1 MRFMHSNMSIET
13 HEQGEKKNFTDSDL
27 RKKKI
32 FTASDIAVI
41 GMMAALLEVVK
52 VALQSIPNVELV
64 TLLII
69 VFTLYLGPKSLIAV
83 WGFVGME
90 CAVYGLGL
98 WTIMYIYVWPLLVVI
113 TCLMRKYKSQ
123 WPFVTLAA
131 MFGLF
136 FGAMCSIPYF
146 FMGGPA
152 TALAWWVAG
161 IPFDILHGIT
171 NFVGAAILFTP
182 LTKALNRIKQSTGLF
197 G

>member
-1 MRFMHSNMSIET
+1 
-13 HEQGEKKNFTDSDL
+13 
-27 RKKKI
+27 
-32 FTASDIAVI
+32 
-41 GMMAALLEVVK
+41 
-52 VALQSIPNVELV
+52 
-64 TLLII
+64 
-69 VFTLYLGPKSLIAV
+69 
-83 WGFVGME
+83 ME

-98 WTIMYIYVWPLLVVI
+98 WTIMYIYVWPLLVLI

-197 G
+197 R

>member
-1 MRFMHSNMSIET
+1 MHNNMSTESPDT
-13 HEQGEKKNFTDSDL
+13 GEKEIISAPDI

-98 WTIMYIYVWPLLVVI
+98 WTIMYIYVWPLLVLL
-113 TCLMRKYKSQ
+113 TCLMRKRKSQ

>member
-1 MRFMHSNMSIET
+1 MQQN
-13 HEQGEKKNFTDSDL
+13 KN
-27 RKKKI
+27 RI
-32 FTASDIAVI
+32 FSVTDIATI
-41 GMMAALLEVVK
+41 GVMAALLEVIK

-98 WTIMYIYVWPLLVVI
+98 WTIMYIYVWPILVLL
-113 TCLMRKYKSQ
+113 TCLLRKHKSQ
-123 WPFVTLAA
+123 WPFVVLAS

-136 FGAMCSIPYF
+136 FGALCSIPYF
-146 FMGGPA
+146 FMGGYA

-161 IPFDILHGIT
+161 IPYDILHGVANFIT
-171 NFVGAAILFTP
+171 AAVLFTP
-182 LTKALNRIKQSTGLF
+182 LTKALNRIHYSVGT
-197 G
+197 

>member
-1 MRFMHSNMSIET
+1 MRSMPHNNSD
-13 HEQGEKKNFTDSDL
+13 EQP
-27 RKKKI
+27 KKI
-32 FTASDIAVI
+32 FTVTDIATI
-41 GMMAALLEVVK
+41 GVMAALLEVVK

-69 VFTLYLGPKSLIAV
+69 VFTLYLGPKALIAV

-90 CAVYGLGL
+90 CAVYGIGL
-98 WTIMYIYVWPLLVVI
+98 WTIMYVYVWPILVLL
-113 TCLMRKYKSQ
+113 TCLLRKYKSQ

-161 IPFDILHGIT
+161 IPYDILHGIT
-171 NFVGAAILFTP
+171 NFIGAAVLFTP
-182 LTKALNRIKQSTGLF
+182 LTNALKRIRNSVPD
-197 G
+197 

>member
-1 MRFMHSNMSIET
+1 MRFMSQNNT
-13 HEQGEKKNFTDSDL
+13 ADSP
-27 RKKKI
+27 KKI
-32 FTASDIAVI
+32 FTVTDIVTV
-41 GMMAALLEVVK
+41 GVMAALLEVVK
-52 VALQSIPNVELV
+52 VTLQSIPNVELV

-98 WTIMYIYVWPLLVVI
+98 WTIMYIYVWPILVLL
-113 TCLMRKYKSQ
+113 TYALRKSKSQ
-123 WPFVTLAA
+123 WPFVTLAS

-182 LTKALNRIKQSTGLF
+182 LTKALQRIRHSVSQSGS
-197 G
+197 

>member
-1 MRFMHSNMSIET
+1 MLNKDQVESTEEN
-13 HEQGEKKNFTDSDL
+13 
-27 RKKKI
+27 KKI
-32 FTASDIAVI
+32 FSVLDIATI
-41 GMMAALLEVVK
+41 GIMAALLEVVK
-52 VALQSIPNVELV
+52 FALQAVPNVELV

-98 WTIMYIYVWPLLVVI
+98 WTIMYVYVWPILVLI
-113 TCLMRKYKSQ
+113 TCLLRKHRDSQ
-123 WPFVTLAA
+123 WPFVVLAS

-146 FMGGPA
+146 FMGGYA

-171 NFVGAAILFTP
+171 NFIGAAVLFTP
-182 LTKALNRIKQSTGLF
+182 LTKALDRVRRMY
-197 G
+197 